1 MATRKK
7 PTELKDR
14 KVYVQ
19 EREGGG
25 VDIVWRVGSEIHRVF
40 RKSASVG
47 AAFAVKTQK
56 ELDAGHAD
64 PSFNFGDTVQGM
76 DGGES
81 GRPARELLWSAA
93 VTIAQNPGPGAR
105 NLRESARAVAMVL
118 ATLRRFMPADM
129 LVGDAGDDD
138 VTDASFWNQAV
149 PFAKQW
155 MDSIG
160 VPDDQKAVVLQVL
173 QGGKAS

>member
-1 MATRKK
+1 MAKK
-7 PTELKDR
+7 PPTELKDR

-19 EREGGG
+19 KRDGGG
-25 VDIVWRVGSEIHRVF
+25 VDIVWRIGGEIHRVY
-40 RKSASVG
+40 RKSAEVG
-47 AAFAVKTQK
+47 AAFGLKVQR

-93 VTIAQNPGPGAR
+93 VTIAQNPGPGAK
-105 NLRESARAVAMVL
+105 NLREAGRAVAVVL
-118 ATLRRFMPADM
+118 STLRRFMPADM
-129 LVGDAGDDD
+129 LVVGDSGEDD
-138 VTDASFWNQAV
+138 VNDAAFWNQAV

-160 VPDDQKAVVLQVL
+160 VPDDQKQVVLQVL
-173 QGGKAS
+173 QGGRAS